1 MLKLPKDIY
10 AHLITVDLSLPS
22 FETPVNFSTLTTG
35 DLLTIG
41 ATMCF
46 DNPAIAENIQ
56 AVMKEQ
62 GVSSRITDLGIMT
75 YDGIYPDSAATAK

>member
-1 MLKLPKDIY
+1 M
-10 AHLITVDLSLPS
+10 
-22 FETPVNFSTLTTG
+22 
-35 DLLTIG
+35 TIG